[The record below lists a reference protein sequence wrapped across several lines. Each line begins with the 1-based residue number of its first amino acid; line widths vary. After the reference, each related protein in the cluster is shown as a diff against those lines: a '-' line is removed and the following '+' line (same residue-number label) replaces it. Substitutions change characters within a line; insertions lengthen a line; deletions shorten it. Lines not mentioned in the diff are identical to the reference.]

1 LSIHLFNLT
10 GYTLLFQYHMDKT
23 DQVITERINASKY
36 NDDELLQ
43 VQIPLHMPYVIN
55 SDFERVDGQLEF
67 KGIQYNY
74 VKRKVSNDT
83 LYLLCLPNKA
93 KTELAKAK
101 SNFTKAVNDIP
112 SNKKDAG
119 SLVKKG
125 SLIWEYNNII
135 ALYQFNNSIAFTQ
148 QENSYI
154 SSKP

>member
-1 LSIHLFNLT
+1 
-10 GYTLLFQYHMDKT
+10 MDKT
-23 DQVITERINASKY
+23 DQVITRRIDANKY
-36 NDDELLQ
+36 KDNELLQ

-55 SDFERVDGQLEF
+55 SDFERVDGQIEY

-93 KTELAKAK
+93 KTELVKAK

-125 SLIWEYNNII
+125 GLIWEYNNII
-135 ALYQFNNSIAFTQ
+135 SLYQFNNNMTSTKQATGF
-148 QENSYI
+148 I
-154 SSKP
+154 SSKPALVFIPFPVQPPELA

>member
-1 LSIHLFNLT
+1 
-10 GYTLLFQYHMDKT
+10 MDKT
-23 DQVITERINASKY
+23 DQAITRRIDANKY
-36 NDDELLQ
+36 KDNELLQ

-55 SDFERVDGQLEF
+55 SDFERVDGHIEY
-67 KGIQYNY
+67 KGIEYNY

-101 SNFTKAVNDIP
+101 SNFTKAVNDIS

-135 ALYQFNNSIAFTQ
+135 ALYQFNNNTTFTK
-148 QENSYI
+148 QENGFI
-154 SSKP
+154 SSKPATVFIPPPAKPPEIA

>member
-1 LSIHLFNLT
+1 
-10 GYTLLFQYHMDKT
+10 MDKT
-23 DQVITERINASKY
+23 DRVMTERINASKY
-36 NDDELLQ
+36 KDDELLQ

-55 SDFERVDGQLEF
+55 SDFERVDGQIEY

-74 VKRKVSNDT
+74 VKRKVNNDT

-125 SLIWEYNNII
+125 GFMCEYNNII
-135 ALYQFNNSIAFTQ
+135 TLYQFDNSTALTQ
-148 QENSYI
+148 QRNGFI
-154 SSKP
+154 SSRPADVFIPSPAQPPELA